1 MTGNEPMPARSTA
14 AMLSLTLAASGSL
27 AAVSFVATVDASVR
41 QALPREAVAER
52 AANAGPIGLPDV
64 EGGYATTH
72 LLVRWKAGVRPT
84 GDGKATIGLEPR
96 ARRGSLAASI
106 TEANRLLAGAGA
118 IGVRAQF
125 PNLRDRAT
133 AARLGLDRVYRIE
146 LPIGSDTPALA
157 AALRALGGIVESVE
171 LDGIGGLAGVPNDP
185 EFIQQFAMH
194 NIGQTVN
201 GVPGTPDAD
210 IDAPEAWDLVAE
222 RNIDTSTVTIA
233 VLDSGVNA
241 HAQLAGRILPGF
253 NIPDNS
259 TITVDECQSHGT
271 HVSGIIAATGNDGA
285 GTAGLAWQARIV
297 PYVVVNP
304 CTGFESSV
312 ATALTMATDAGHRV
326 ASMSLQFYAG
336 TQTLRDAVL
345 YAAANDVIM
354 IAAAGNNNNGAIA
367 FPGRWPEVIC
377 VASVTNTDAKS
388 NFSNFGPEVDL
399 AAGGTDIRSLVGTST
414 YGFKSGTSQATPS
427 VTGTIALMLAW
438 NPTLSAGEVRDILTG
453 TAVDIGAPGFDPI
466 TGFGRVNAHAALL
479 ATPNPL
485 PADLNNDG
493 SVGPNDLAILLDFW
507 GACADCD
514 GACVADLDGDCLVG
528 PTDLAILLGSW
539 G

>member
-1 MTGNEPMPARSTA
+1 MPARPAATLALVLTA
-14 AMLSLTLAASGSL
+14 ACSLSAVTAVGGPLAGQ
-27 AAVSFVATVDASVR
+27 AA
-41 QALPREAVAER
+41 P
-52 AANAGPIGLPDV
+52 AGPIGLPDV

-72 LLVRWKAGVRPT
+72 LLVRWKAGVRAE
-84 GDGKATIGLEPR
+84 GGLQGGPARIAAVGAAPAR
-96 ARRGSLAASI
+96 ARAGAIA
-106 TEANRLLAGAGA
+106 EANRLLARAGA
-118 IGVRAQF
+118 TRIAPQF
-125 PNLRDRAT
+125 PNLRDQAT
-133 AARLGLDRVYRIE
+133 ATRLGLDRVHRID
-146 LPIGSDTPALA
+146 LPVGSDTPALA
-157 AALRALGGIVESVE
+157 AALRRLGSIVESVE
-171 LDGIGGLAGVPNDP
+171 LDGIGGVAGVPNDP
-185 EFIQQFAMH
+185 DFVQQYALD
-194 NIGQTVN
+194 NIGQTIN
-201 GVPGTPDAD
+201 GIAGTPDAD

-241 HAQLAGRILPGF
+241 HTQLAGRILPGF
-253 NIPDNS
+253 NIPDN
-259 TITVDECQSHGT
+259 TTVTADECSSHGT
-271 HVSGIIAATGNDGA
+271 HVSGIIAASGNDGV
-285 GTAGLAWQARIV
+285 GTAGLAWQAKIV

-312 ATALTMATDAGHRV
+312 ATALIMATDAGHRV
-326 ASMSLQFYAG
+326 ASMSLQFYSG

-345 YAAANDVIM
+345 YAAANDVVM

-388 NFSNFGPEVDL
+388 SFSNFGPEVDL
-399 AAGGTDIRSLVGTST
+399 AAGGSDIRSLIGTSS

-438 NPTLSAGEVRDILTG
+438 NPTLSATEIRDILIA

-485 PADLNNDG
+485 PADLNGDG
-493 SVGPNDLAILLDFW
+493 SVGPNDLAILLGFW

-514 GACVADLDGDCLVG
+514 GGCVGDLDGDCAVG